1 MLCKLCSRRHSWQPR
16 EDPPSP
22 LPHRVQPLPFCLLS
36 VFPAF
41 FAAFAAAFL
50 LMTGLL
56 FSSIIADI
64 RKTRTTQASFLL
76 VLLQITLS
84 VCNGRGDDAAKKNT
98 PGRALNPNRTSCHC
112 CRKAYLSVWSSSI
125 ASFPTSHDDANCCS
139 RCRSGSKK
147 IARKSREEVHQ
158 PA

>member
-1 MLCKLCSRRHSWQPR
+1 
-16 EDPPSP
+16 
-22 LPHRVQPLPFCLLS
+22 LLS

-76 VLLQITLS
+76 VLQITLRVS
-84 VCNGRGDDAAKKNT
+84 ASEEEMMKQRNT
-98 PGRALNPNRTSCHC
+98 L
-112 CRKAYLSVWSSSI
+112 L
-125 ASFPTSHDDANCCS
+125 D
-139 RCRSGSKK
+139 
-147 IARKSREEVHQ
+147 EL
-158 PA
+158 